1 MAKNIPLYGQNKDG
15 AGLLKAGNGG
25 YGIHAGADI
34 ADSTAA
40 LALDSSAFG
49 KTFWCLLDGAAKTVT
64 LPASV
69 GKDDI
74 GKQIKI
80 LQRVDLVASGVLTI
94 SAGADNTWCLNI
106 YVLGVGI
113 DEFRPGSETQNTITI
128 TGAATNS
135 AWGENSSLIATV
147 VGEGE
152 YMVELDARALGN
164 GSDAIAFSTS

>member
-1 MAKNIPLYGQNKDG
+1 MAKNVPLYGQNKDG

-25 YGIHAGADI
+25 YGQHAGADL

-40 LALDSSAFG
+40 VALDSSAFG

-94 SAGADNTWCLNI
+94 SAGSSNTWAANS
-106 YVLGVGI
+106 YALGVAI
-113 DEFRPGSETQNTITI
+113 DEFRPAEANNTITI
-128 TGAATNS
+128 TGANTNS
-135 AWGENSSLIATV
+135 AWGENSSLTVTV
-147 VGEGE
+147 VAEGE
-152 YMVELDARALGN
+152 YLVELDARALGTGN
-164 GSDAIAFSTS
+164 DGIAFSTV

>member
-1 MAKNIPLYGQNKDG
+1 MAKNVPLYGQNKDG
-15 AGLLKAGNGG
+15 SGILKAGNGG
-25 YGIHAGADI
+25 YGQHAGDDI

-69 GKDDI
+69 SKDDV

-94 SAGADNTWCLNI
+94 SAGSSNTLSANS
-106 YVLGVGI
+106 YALGVGI
-113 DEFRPGSETQNTITI
+113 DEFRPAEANNTITI
-128 TGAATNS
+128 TGANTNS
-135 AWGENSSLIATV
+135 AWGENSSLTATV
-147 VGEGE
+147 VAEGE

-164 GSDAIAFSTS
+164 GSDAIAFSTV

>member
-1 MAKNIPLYGQNKDG
+1 MAKNVPLYGQQKDG

-25 YGIHAGADI
+25 YGQHAGADL

-40 LALDSSAFG
+40 VAMDASDFG

-69 GKDDI
+69 GKDDV

-80 LQRVDLVASGVLTI
+80 LQRVDLVGSGVLTI
-94 SAGADNTWCLNI
+94 SAGASNTWAANS
-106 YVLGVGI
+106 YALGVGI
-113 DEFRPGSETQNTITI
+113 DEFRPAEANNTITI

-135 AWGENSSLIATV
+135 AWGENSSLVATV

-164 GSDAIAFSTS
+164 GSDAIAFSTV

>member
-25 YGIHAGADI
+25 YGQHAGVDL
-34 ADSTAA
+34 ADSSDAVV
-40 LALDSSAFG
+40 LDSSAFG
-49 KTFWCLLDGAAKTVT
+49 KTFWCLLDGAAKTIT

-94 SAGADNTWCLNI
+94 STGSSNTWAANS
-106 YVLGVGI
+106 YALGVGI
-113 DEFRPGSETQNTITI
+113 DEFRPAEANNTIVI

-135 AWGENSSLIATV
+135 AWGENSSLTATV

-152 YMVELDARALGN
+152 YMVEIDARALGN
-164 GSDAIAFSTS
+164 GSDGIAFSTV

>member
-25 YGIHAGADI
+25 YGQHAGADL

-40 LALDSSAFG
+40 VVLDSSAFG
-49 KTFWCLLDGAAKTVT
+49 KTFWCLLDGAAKTIT

-80 LQRVDLVASGVLTI
+80 LQRVDLVGSGVLTI
-94 SAGADNTWCLNI
+94 STGSSNTWAANS
-106 YVLGVGI
+106 YALGVAI
-113 DEFRPGSETQNTITI
+113 DEFRPAEANNTIVI

-135 AWGENSSLIATV
+135 AWGENSSLTATV

-152 YMVELDARALGN
+152 YMVEIDARALGN
-164 GSDAIAFSTS
+164 GSDGIAFSTV